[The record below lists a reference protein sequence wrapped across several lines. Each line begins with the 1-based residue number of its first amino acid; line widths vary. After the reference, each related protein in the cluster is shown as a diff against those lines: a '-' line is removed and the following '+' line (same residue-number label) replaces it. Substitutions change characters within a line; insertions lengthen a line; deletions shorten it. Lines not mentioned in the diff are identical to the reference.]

1 MAALV
6 LKTSPGK
13 IRLGFDSLALRFLNN
28 NINEI
33 AVSVIPTRTPVSKIH
48 FSKEAAK
55 SALGIVARD
64 NKFNVGY
71 RACGGEVYIIIDGK
85 WVLAFHVS
93 GSEIVED
100 L

>member
-1 MAALV
+1 MKLQ
-6 LKTSPGK
+6 
-13 IRLGFDSLALRFLNN
+13 

-64 NKFNVGY
+64 N
-71 RACGGEVYIIIDGK
+71 
-85 WVLAFHVS
+85 LALAM
-93 GSEIVED
+93 D
-100 L
+100 LASLRGIG